1 MLDIGWQEFTL
12 VAFILLIIVGPKD
25 LPKVL
30 KSIFKFIDKIKN
42 YAYDFKSSVS
52 EMNDEL
58 ELSELRKDVLEIKKD
73 NTILEAKKT
82 VTEAENEFKNLKN
95 SEFYEKANNLFPD
108 IEIVNVKYLKD
119 KDSD

>member
-12 VAFILLIIVGPKD
+12 VAIILLIIVGPKD

-42 YAYDFKSSVS
+42 YAYDFKSSVN

-73 NTILEAKKT
+73 NTISETKKT
-82 VTEAENEFKNLKN
+82 IDEAEKEFKKLNKTIKPRKKIKN
-95 SEFYEKANNLFPD
+95 K
-108 IEIVNVKYLKD
+108 
-119 KDSD
+119 

>member
-30 KSIFKFIDKIKN
+30 KSIFKVIDKIKN
-42 YAYDFKSSVS
+42 YAYDFKSSVN

-82 VTEAENEFKNLKN
+82 VVEAENEFKNLKKTIKPKK
-95 SEFYEKANNLFPD
+95 ETK
-108 IEIVNVKYLKD
+108 KK
-119 KDSD
+119 

>member
-42 YAYDFKSSVS
+42 YAYDFKSSVND
-52 EMNDEL
+52 MNDEL
-58 ELSELRKDVLEIKKD
+58 ELSELRNDVLEIKKD
-73 NTILEAKKT
+73 NTLIETKKT
-82 VTEAENEFKNLKN
+82 IVEAENEFKNLKN
-95 SEFYEKANNLFPD
+95 SIKPRKKN
-108 IEIVNVKYLKD
+108 KK
-119 KDSD
+119 K

>member
-30 KSIFKFIDKIKN
+30 KSIFKFVDKIKN
-42 YAYDFKSSVS
+42 YAYDFKSSVND
-52 EMNDEL
+52 MNDEL

-73 NTILEAKKT
+73 NSLTETKK
-82 VTEAENEFKNLKN
+82 VIVEAEKQFKNLKN
-95 SEFYEKANNLFPD
+95 TIKPKKKSKN
-108 IEIVNVKYLKD
+108 K
-119 KDSD
+119 

>member
-42 YAYDFKSSVS
+42 YAYDFRSSVND
-52 EMNDEL
+52 MNDEL
-58 ELSELRKDVLEIKKD
+58 ELSELRNDVLEIKKD
-73 NTILEAKKT
+73 NTILETKKT
-82 VTEAENEFKNLKN
+82 IVEAEKEIKNLKKTIKPRKIKN
-95 SEFYEKANNLFPD
+95 K
-108 IEIVNVKYLKD
+108 
-119 KDSD
+119 

>member
-42 YAYDFKSSVS
+42 YAYDFKSSVND
-52 EMNDEL
+52 MNDEL
-58 ELSELRKDVLEIKKD
+58 ELSELRNDVLEIKKD
-73 NTILEAKKT
+73 NTLAETKKT
-82 VTEAENEFKNLKN
+82 IVETENEFKNLKN
-95 SEFYEKANNLFPD
+95 SIKPRKKIKKKNN
-108 IEIVNVKYLKD
+108 II
-119 KDSD
+119 

>member
-42 YAYDFKSSVS
+42 YAYDFKSSVND
-52 EMNDEL
+52 MNDEL
-58 ELSELRKDVLEIKKD
+58 ELSELRNDVLEIKKD
-73 NTILEAKKT
+73 NSLVETKKT
-82 VTEAENEFKNLKN
+82 IVEAENEFKNLKN
-95 SEFYEKANNLFPD
+95 SIKPR
-108 IEIVNVKYLKD
+108 KK
-119 KDSD
+119 KKKK

>member
-30 KSIFKFIDKIKN
+30 KSIFKFVDKIKN

-73 NTILEAKKT
+73 NAISEVKKT
-82 VTEAENEFKNLKN
+82 VTEAENELKN
-95 SEFYEKANNLFPD
+95 FKKKIKPKIKNKN
-108 IEIVNVKYLKD
+108 K
-119 KDSD
+119 

>member
-30 KSIFKFIDKIKN
+30 KSIFKFVDKIKN
-42 YAYDFKSSVS
+42 YAYDFKSSVN

-58 ELSELRKDVLEIKKD
+58 ELSELRNDVSELKND
-73 NTILEAKKT
+73 NTIVETKKT
-82 VTEAENEFKNLKN
+82 IVEAENEFKNLKN
-95 SEFYEKANNLFPD
+95 S
-108 IEIVNVKYLKD
+108 VKPRNKI
-119 KDSD
+119 KKK

>member
-12 VAFILLIIVGPKD
+12 VAFTLLIIVGPKD

-58 ELSELRKDVLEIKKD
+58 ELSELRKDVLDIKKD
-73 NTILEAKKT
+73 NAILETKKSI
-82 VTEAENEFKNLKN
+82 VDAEKEFKNLKKTIKPRKKIKN
-95 SEFYEKANNLFPD
+95 
-108 IEIVNVKYLKD
+108 
-119 KDSD
+119 

>member
-30 KSIFKFIDKIKN
+30 KSIFKFIDKIRN
-42 YAYDFKSSVS
+42 YAYDFKSSVN

-58 ELSELRKDVLEIKKD
+58 ELSELRKDVLEMKND
-73 NTILEAKKT
+73 NTILDTKTTVVEAEKELKIFKKT
-82 VTEAENEFKNLKN
+82 IKPRKKIKNK
-95 SEFYEKANNLFPD
+95 
-108 IEIVNVKYLKD
+108 
-119 KDSD
+119 

>member
-30 KSIFKFIDKIKN
+30 KSIFKFIDKVRN
-42 YAYDFKSSVS
+42 YAYDFKSSVNN
-52 EMNDEL
+52 MNDEL
-58 ELSELRKDVLEIKKD
+58 ELSELRNDVLDIKKD

-82 VTEAENEFKNLKN
+82 VIEAENEFKKVKKTIKPRKKIKN
-95 SEFYEKANNLFPD
+95 N
-108 IEIVNVKYLKD
+108 
-119 KDSD
+119 

>member
-42 YAYDFKSSVS
+42 YAYDFKSSVND
-52 EMNDEL
+52 MNDEL
-58 ELSELRKDVLEIKKD
+58 ELSELRNDILEVKKD
-73 NTILEAKKT
+73 NTLLETKKT
-82 VTEAENEFKNLKN
+82 ISEAENEFKDLKN
-95 SEFYEKANNLFPD
+95 SIKPRKKN
-108 IEIVNVKYLKD
+108 KK
-119 KDSD
+119 K

>member
-42 YAYDFKSSVS
+42 YAYDFKSSVND
-52 EMNDEL
+52 MNDEL
-58 ELSELRKDVLEIKKD
+58 ELSELRNDVLEIKKD
-73 NTILEAKKT
+73 NTLVETKKT
-82 VTEAENEFKNLKN
+82 IVETENEFKNLK
-95 SEFYEKANNLFPD
+95 KTIKPRKKINN
-108 IEIVNVKYLKD
+108 K
-119 KDSD
+119 

>member
-52 EMNDEL
+52 EMNDEF
-58 ELSELRKDVLEIKKD
+58 ELSELRDDVLEIKKD
-73 NTILEAKKT
+73 NTISETKKT
-82 VTEAENEFKNLKN
+82 IDEAEKEFKKLNKTIKPRKKIKN
-95 SEFYEKANNLFPD
+95 K
-108 IEIVNVKYLKD
+108 
-119 KDSD
+119 

>member
-30 KSIFKFIDKIKN
+30 KSIFKVIDKIKN

-58 ELSELRKDVLEIKKD
+58 ELSELRNDVLEMKKD
-73 NTILEAKKT
+73 NTLVETKKT
-82 VTEAENEFKNLKN
+82 IVEAENEFKNLKKTIKPRKKN
-95 SEFYEKANNLFPD
+95 KN
-108 IEIVNVKYLKD
+108 K
-119 KDSD
+119 

>member
-30 KSIFKFIDKIKN
+30 KSLFKFIDKVRN
-42 YAYDFKSSVS
+42 YAYDFKSSVND
-52 EMNDEL
+52 MNDEL

-73 NTILEAKKT
+73 NTLVETKKT
-82 VTEAENEFKNLKN
+82 IVEAENEFKNLKKTIKPRKKIKN
-95 SEFYEKANNLFPD
+95 K
-108 IEIVNVKYLKD
+108 
-119 KDSD
+119 

>member
-42 YAYDFKSSVS
+42 YAYDFKSSVN

-58 ELSELRKDVLEIKKD
+58 ELSELRNDVLEIEKD
-73 NTILEAKKT
+73 NTILETKKT
-82 VTEAENEFKNLKN
+82 IVETEKEFKNLNKTIKPRKKIKN
-95 SEFYEKANNLFPD
+95 K
-108 IEIVNVKYLKD
+108 
-119 KDSD
+119 

>member
-30 KSIFKFIDKIKN
+30 KSIFKFFDKIRN
-42 YAYDFKSSVS
+42 YAYDFKSSVN

-58 ELSELRKDVLEIKKD
+58 ELSELRNDVLEMKKD
-73 NTILEAKKT
+73 NTLVETKKT
-82 VTEAENEFKNLKN
+82 IAEAESEFKNLKN
-95 SEFYEKANNLFPD
+95 SIKPRKKNN
-108 IEIVNVKYLKD
+108 KK
-119 KDSD
+119 

>member
-42 YAYDFKSSVS
+42 YAYDFKSSVN
-52 EMNDEL
+52 EMNDEM
-58 ELSELRKDVLEIKKD
+58 ELSELRKDILEIKQD
-73 NTILEAKKT
+73 NTILETKTTFVKAK
-82 VTEAENEFKNLKN
+82 NELKNLKKTIRPRKKN
-95 SEFYEKANNLFPD
+95 KN
-108 IEIVNVKYLKD
+108 K
-119 KDSD
+119 

>member
-30 KSIFKFIDKIKN
+30 KSMFKFIDKIRN
-42 YAYDFKSSVS
+42 YAYDFKSSVN

-58 ELSELRKDVLEIKKD
+58 ELSELRNDVLEMKKD
-73 NTILEAKKT
+73 NTLVETKKT
-82 VTEAENEFKNLKN
+82 IVEAENEFKNLKN
-95 SEFYEKANNLFPD
+95 SIKPRKKN
-108 IEIVNVKYLKD
+108 KK
-119 KDSD
+119 K

>member
-42 YAYDFKSSVS
+42 YAYDFKSSVND
-52 EMNDEL
+52 MNDEL
-58 ELSELRKDVLEIKKD
+58 ELSELRNDVLEIKKD
-73 NTILEAKKT
+73 NTLVETKKT
-82 VTEAENEFKNLKN
+82 IVEAENEFKNLKN
-95 SEFYEKANNLFPD
+95 SIKPRKKN
-108 IEIVNVKYLKD
+108 KK
-119 KDSD
+119 K